1 MIENINE
8 DEKRQIKQIKEMA
21 TKIRTYK
28 LKRGY
33 RQIKHSKL
41 RKDIIAR
48 TVIKEEL
55 EKRGVFIK

>member
-1 MIENINE
+1 MIENLNE
-8 DEKRQIKQIKEMA
+8 DEKKQVKQIEDMA
-21 TKIRTYK
+21 TKIRTHK

-33 RQIKHSKL
+33 RKIKHSKL

-55 EKRGVFIK
+55 QRRGVFIK